1 MNRRIATLI
10 LAVVL
15 AAHVEAPAPPLS
27 RKNMWFRSGKPT
39 CLCRGENARWRAWP
53 MAACLV
59 RR

>member
-15 AAHVEAPAPPLS
+15 AAQVQAPAPALTCKIM
-27 RKNMWFRSGKPT
+27 RFGSGKPT
-39 CLCRGENARWRAWP
+39 CMCRGENARWRAWP